1 MAKSKADYIEQ
12 GRADAAAGGARKIG
26 FTRNSWQE
34 NAYDL
39 GFNAEYKRQVS
50 CPACAAGVPLAAPV
64 LAKVVGGPDDGKVV
78 QLTAKAVQA
87 ITRTAG
93 ETLDAGR
100 QAHAAQ
106 VTRMATEHR
115 RADRIDRMTRGYIA
129 AALGSSGGTTPEGE
143 ELESLEGYE
152 FSDESKSKAWG
163 ICAAFYDR
171 YTTDVNAYAGTY
183 KPGNGADPYEHA
195 GHDLWL
201 TSGGHGVGFWDRG
214 LGNLG
219 DRLSKA
225 CGFRTDFPEKWV
237 DIGDDHYVHL
247 D

>member
-1 MAKSKADYIEQ
+1 MAKIRGDYVNLGREAFKEVGHKEGADTGIPCSWN
-12 GRADAAAGGARKIG
+12 GLSVALSG
-26 FTRNSWQE
+26 SWQAMAFKE
-34 NAYDL
+34 GWQAEKDNA
-39 GFNAEYKRQVS
+39 RRR
-50 CPACAAGVPLAAPV
+50 AAQAVNM
-64 LAKVVGGPDDGKVV
+64 AKP
-78 QLTAKAVQA
+78 
-87 ITRTAG
+87 TAG

-106 VTRMATEHR
+106 VARMATEHR

-201 TSGGHGVGFWDRG
+201 TSCGHGVGFWDRG

-237 DIGDDHYVHL
+237 DIGDDGYVRL